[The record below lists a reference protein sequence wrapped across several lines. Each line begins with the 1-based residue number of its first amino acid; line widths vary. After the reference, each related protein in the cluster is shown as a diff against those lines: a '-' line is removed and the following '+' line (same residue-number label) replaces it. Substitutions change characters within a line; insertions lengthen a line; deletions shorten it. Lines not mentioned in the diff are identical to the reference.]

1 MSIDIPML
9 DNEYIYI
16 KLILAWH
23 KYTVLEPSLK
33 TELHV
38 VAKKKKN
45 LLDCAGAYTYT
56 LTPWIERI
64 QWEILK
70 GLPCA
75 NTLTETL

>member
-1 MSIDIPML
+1 MISSTNTFMSIDIPML

-38 VAKKKKN
+38 VAKKKKKLIRLCGCLHVYIN
-45 LLDCAGAYTYT
+45 SVD
-56 LTPWIERI
+56 
-64 QWEILK
+64 
-70 GLPCA
+70 
-75 NTLTETL
+75 

>member
-1 MSIDIPML
+1 MISSTNTFMSIDIPML

-38 VAKKKKN
+38 VAKKKK
-45 LLDCAGAYTYT
+45 TY
-56 LTPWIERI
+56 
-64 QWEILK
+64 
-70 GLPCA
+70 
-75 NTLTETL
+75 